1 MIEKIV
7 KTGKIMILLMAA
19 GMLCLAGCS
28 GDRQEPEIPDPDTEE
43 NVFQGKIIENRED
56 VLLLSGMSETSAS
69 LVSLSP
75 KETLVTDQN
84 GKKTEASGLKNGMII
99 DVIMGEDATIAESYP
114 GQIHGQKEIRIVGQE
129 NDITGM
135 YLEAIKEIYQI
146 DPGLNSGVKIM
157 ALDLSMSVNISEA
170 EKSALAYQW
179 DSWLR
184 SQSQDMDVYQKT
196 YDELVEEGMI
206 DGEKLYFPEGML
218 ITIEDKEIK
227 GDSFEFS
234 ISKWCSG
241 LGADGLENCKAVFE
255 NGIGTYTKGTAWIS

>member
-1 MIEKIV
+1 MI
-7 KTGKIMILLMAA
+7 GKIAKTVIMLLAA
-19 GMLCLAGCS
+19 GMLCLTGCS
-28 GDRQEPEIPDPDTEE
+28 GDRQEPEMPGPDSQE
-43 NVFQGKIIENRED
+43 NVYQGKIIESKGD
-56 VLLLSGMSETSAS
+56 ILLLSGVSEISAS
-69 LVSLSP
+69 LVTLSV

-84 GKKTEASGLKNGMII
+84 GKKTEASGLKNGMVI
-99 DVIMGEDATIAESYP
+99 DVVMGEDASIAESYP
-114 GQIHGQKEIRIVGQE
+114 GQIHGQKEIRIVDQE

-135 YLEAIKEIYQI
+135 YLEALKEIYQI

-157 ALDLSMSVNISEA
+157 VLDLSMSVNMSEA
-170 EKSALAYQW
+170 EKSALAYRW

-206 DGEKLYFPEGML
+206 DTEKLYFPEGML

-227 GDSFEFS
+227 GDSFVFS

-241 LGADGLENCKAVFE
+241 LGADGLDNCKAVFE
-255 NGIGTYTKGTAWIS
+255 DGIGTYTKGTAWIS